1 MPKFRDNQ
9 EEMKKMDKLDPFAQ
23 ANILGHMLYA
33 CFGQFTGTTK
43 ENQKLSRLQI
53 FFIRRSLTRGL
64 KRDDFGA
71 D

>member
-43 ENQKLSRLQI
+43 ENQKVTITNLLYQKKFNQGSE
-53 FFIRRSLTRGL
+53 
-64 KRDDFGA
+64 KR
-71 D
+71 